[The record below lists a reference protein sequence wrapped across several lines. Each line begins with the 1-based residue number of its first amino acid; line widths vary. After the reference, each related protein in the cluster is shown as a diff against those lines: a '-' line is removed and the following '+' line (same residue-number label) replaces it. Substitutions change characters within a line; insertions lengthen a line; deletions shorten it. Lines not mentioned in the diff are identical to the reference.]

1 MRMNQPVTKTE
12 RQVQEGAFLAST
24 TDTRG
29 IITFVNDEFV
39 RLSGFTQEE
48 LLGQPHNMVRHP
60 DMPASAFKD
69 LWDTLNAGK
78 PWRGMVKNR
87 CKNGDFY
94 WVDANVTPI
103 VENGKTVGFVSIRSK
118 PSRSQIQ
125 EAERIYT
132 LVNAGSTWAQ
142 AIGKPWIPFPTM
154 RFNRRV
160 WTTAFAV
167 MGIFAVLAFLNF
179 ATFNSTRSNAQSVE
193 EEYLPTALLMDEMA
207 YQTVQVQQFVTDA
220 ALTKKPASMKEAE
233 EAAAAFRK
241 AQKTFVTLNRADQA
255 GAKDG
260 EALLKEFDLFY
271 ESGKTMANTYM
282 TGAAGGTQMDA
293 FDQTSD
299 KLTAKIRVMRD
310 HEVTDVTARLHEIR
324 GSADR
329 SLTTLILGSLISM
342 LLGCAIFWLL
352 IRTLNLQ
359 MGGDPLDAITVVQAM
374 GQGNMRIETKV
385 HAGDQD
391 SLIGQLRTMQ
401 SSLKGMVNRIR
412 FDAMRVTD
420 NAASFAASTHEIS
433 TTAGELARNAEA
445 QQTVVERTASA
456 MTELSASIREVVQNV
471 RASEK
476 VSEKAVTATQSG
488 QRAGAAALEAMGKVE
503 SSTNQ
508 VVSAVRVIQ
517 EIARQTNLLSLNAAI
532 EAAKAGALG
541 KGFAVVAEEVRKLA
555 ERSAQSAK
563 EIAQLIET
571 SNQAV
576 GEGKG
581 TVQVSVNVLSEIQ
594 DHIGQVTSMN
604 LEIAAAADEQA
615 RATSEVAMQAEL
627 GAQKAQENASA
638 SIQLSA
644 TVATSAATSEQL
656 ALTAEGLK
664 TLMGQFRT

>member
-1 MRMNQPVTKTE
+1 
-12 RQVQEGAFLAST
+12 
-24 TDTRG
+24 
-29 IITFVNDEFV
+29 
-39 RLSGFTQEE
+39 
-48 LLGQPHNMVRHP
+48 
-60 DMPASAFKD
+60 
-69 LWDTLNAGK
+69 
-78 PWRGMVKNR
+78 
-87 CKNGDFY
+87 
-94 WVDANVTPI
+94 
-103 VENGKTVGFVSIRSK
+103 
-118 PSRSQIQ
+118 
-125 EAERIYT
+125 
-132 LVNAGSTWAQ
+132 
-142 AIGKPWIPFPTM
+142 
-154 RFNRRV
+154 
-160 WTTAFAV
+160 
-167 MGIFAVLAFLNF
+167 
-179 ATFNSTRSNAQSVE
+179 
-193 EEYLPTALLMDEMA
+193 
-207 YQTVQVQQFVTDA
+207 
-220 ALTKKPASMKEAE
+220 
-233 EAAAAFRK
+233 
-241 AQKTFVTLNRADQA
+241 
-255 GAKDG
+255 
-260 EALLKEFDLFY
+260 
-271 ESGKTMANTYM
+271 
-282 TGAAGGTQMDA
+282 
-293 FDQTSD
+293 
-299 KLTAKIRVMRD
+299 MRD
-310 HEVTDVTARLHEIR
+310 HEVTDVTAKLHEIR

-329 SLTTLILGSLISM
+329 SLATLVLGSLVSM
-342 LLGCAIFWLL
+342 LLGGAIFWLL

-359 MGGDPLDAITVVQAM
+359 LGGDPLDAIRVVQAM

-412 FDAMRVTD
+412 FDALRVTD
-420 NAASFAASTHEIS
+420 NAASFASSTQEIS

-532 EAAKAGALG
+532 EAAKAGVLG

-581 TVQVSVNVLSEIQ
+581 TVQVSVEVLSEIQ

-615 RATSEVAMQAEL
+615 RATAEVAMQAEL

>member
-1 MRMNQPVTKTE
+1 MRMNQAVTKTE

-29 IITFVNDEFV
+29 IITFANDEFV
-39 RLSGFTQEE
+39 RLSGFSQEE

-69 LWDTLNAGK
+69 LWDTVNAGK

-125 EAERIYT
+125 EAERIYIQ
-132 LVNAGSTWAQ
+132 VNAGRTWAQ
-142 AIGKPWIPFPTM
+142 AIGKPWIPFPAM

-160 WTTAFAV
+160 WTAAFAV
-167 MGIFAVLAFLNF
+167 MGIFALLAFLNF
-179 ATFNSTRSNAQSVE
+179 ATFSSTRTNAQNVE

-207 YQTVQVQQFVTDA
+207 YQTVQVQQCVTDA
-220 ALTKKPASMKEAE
+220 ALTKKAASMKEAE
-233 EAAAAFRK
+233 DAAVAFRK
-241 AQKTFVTLNRADQA
+241 AQKTFVALNRADQA

-260 EALLKEFDLFY
+260 EALLKEFDQFY

-282 TGAAGGTQMDA
+282 TGAAGGSQMDA

-299 KLTAKIRVMRD
+299 KLTAKIRTMRD
-310 HEVTDVTARLHEIR
+310 HEVTDVTAKLHEIR

-329 SLTTLILGSLISM
+329 SLATLVLGSLVSM
-342 LLGCAIFWLL
+342 LLGGAIFWLL

-359 MGGDPLDAITVVQAM
+359 LGGDPLDAIRVVQAM

-412 FDAMRVTD
+412 FDALRVTD
-420 NAASFAASTHEIS
+420 NAASFASSTQEIS

-532 EAAKAGALG
+532 EAAKAGVLG

-581 TVQVSVNVLSEIQ
+581 TVQVSVEVLSEIQ

-615 RATSEVAMQAEL
+615 RATAEVAMQAEL